1 MSKYY
6 LNFNY
11 LNVSSI
17 IKIDLIR
24 FFSFFLFCKTF
35 SGHLK
40 YYSSIGKY
48 SPKLLFF
55 CFFFMDVSMLC
66 DYFFQHVLPTKN
78 LSAPAFSF
86 QPSGRMITRYHE
98 R

>member
-6 LNFNY
+6 LNFNC

-17 IKIDLIR
+17 IKIDFIR
-24 FFSFFLFCKTF
+24 FFSFFF
-35 SGHLK
+35 LK
-40 YYSSIGKY
+40 RLVDNLKFYRSIGKY

-55 CFFFMDVSMLC
+55 CFFFTDLSMLC

-78 LSAPAFSF
+78 LSAPAFSS
-86 QPSGRMITRYHE
+86 QLSGRMRTQYRG

>member
-24 FFSFFLFCKTF
+24 FFFFFFVKRLVDN
-35 SGHLK
+35 LK

-55 CFFFMDVSMLC
+55 CFFL
-66 DYFFQHVLPTKN
+66 
-78 LSAPAFSF
+78 
-86 QPSGRMITRYHE
+86 
-98 R
+98 